1 MSGKV
6 PKRVLTERT
15 GGSREGSRI
24 VNGVKMNEGAATLG
38 LVGSVGHRNTA
49 WTWRGSDRKAAG
61 SRRSMPPSAW
71 HQAATTVRAE
81 AQLQTTLT
89 CGRCR

>member
-15 GGSREGSRI
+15 AGSREGNRI
-24 VNGVKMNEGAATLG
+24 VNGVKMNEGSVMLG

-49 WTWRGSDRKAAG
+49 WTQLKK
-61 SRRSMPPSAW
+61 RSFTS
-71 HQAATTVRAE
+71 E
-81 AQLQTTLT
+81 LQVDCKEGNIPQST
-89 CGRCR
+89 CDIISNSLSFN

>member
-24 VNGVKMNEGAATLG
+24 VNGVKMNEGAAMLG
-38 LVGSVGHRNTA
+38 IVGSVGHKNTS
-49 WTWRGSDRKAAG
+49 WTQLKK
-61 SRRSMPPSAW
+61 RSFTSEL
-71 HQAATTVRAE
+71 QVDCKE
-81 AQLQTTLT
+81 GNLSQTTCDTITNSMKLF
-89 CGRCR
+89 

>member
-24 VNGVKMNEGAATLG
+24 VNGVKMNEGAAMLG

-49 WTWRGSDRKAAG
+49 WTQLKK
-61 SRRSMPPSAW
+61 RSFTSKLQVDCKEGNIPQSTC
-71 HQAATTVRAE
+71 ATITNSMK
-81 AQLQTTLT
+81 LF
-89 CGRCR
+89 

>member
-24 VNGVKMNEGAATLG
+24 VTGVRMNEGAAMLG
-38 LVGSVGHRNTA
+38 IVGSVGHKNTS
-49 WTWRGSDRKAAG
+49 WTQLKK
-61 SRRSMPPSAW
+61 RSFTSK
-71 HQAATTVRAE
+71 
-81 AQLQTTLT
+81 LQVDCKEGKIPQST
-89 CGRCR
+89 CVNITNSLKLF